1 MPVPFLRLW
10 QWLAHGALACLF
22 SISQATAAQDT
33 PLRLRFAP
41 EKDYGPFIFQDERGQ
56 LQGLSYDMLQALR
69 PLANL
74 ELINLPPRPLAEIL
88 AQAKSGGVD
97 LVSSLRA
104 TSERAQYLGFTRPYV
119 AVPAVLVRRQDRPSQ
134 TLVQLS
140 GASIAVGRGYAVEA
154 FVREQY
160 PRINWLAVSDD
171 PTAMQMLARGEI
183 DGVVADI
190 ASVIFIAKQ
199 RQQRNWRVEQH
210 IGFDYQL
217 SFAFPLSQPE
227 IGLRLNQALQQLPLA
242 KREEILQ
249 RWLSADEIEQ
259 ASPIY
264 RQVQWFA
271 LILLGVGVLIAMRY
285 YFRSRHARR

>member
-1 MPVPFLRLW
+1 MPVPFLQFW
-10 QWLAHGALACLF
+10 QWLAYGAISCLF
-22 SISQATAAQDT
+22 CLSQAAAAQDT
-33 PLRLRFAP
+33 LLRLRFAP
-41 EKDYGPFIFQDERGQ
+41 EKDYGPFIFQNERGQ
-56 LQGLSYDMLQALR
+56 LQGLSYDILQALL

-88 AQAKSGGVD
+88 AQAKSGEVD

-104 TSERAQYLGFTRPYV
+104 TPERAQYLGFTRPYV
-119 AVPAVLVRRQDRPSQ
+119 AVPAVLIRRQDRPSK
-134 TLVQLS
+134 TLAQLT
-140 GASIAVGRGYAVEA
+140 GVRIAVGRGYAVES
-154 FVREQY
+154 FVREQH
-160 PRINWLAVSDD
+160 PRINWLTVSDD
-171 PTAMQMLARGEI
+171 STAMQMLAHGQI
-183 DGVVADI
+183 DGLVADI

-199 RQQRNWRVEQH
+199 HQQRDWRVEQH

-227 IGLRLNQALQQLPLA
+227 IGLRLNQALQQLPLV

-249 RWLSADEIEQ
+249 RWLSSAEIEQ

-271 LILLGVGVLIAMRY
+271 LIFLGASVLLALRY